1 MLKKSN
7 TFNDFNK
14 LLLKGQQILLTF
26 GEYSNKTAGTSSKLK
41 RRKIIK
47 YFYKKI
53 WTLIYLFK

>member
-47 YFYKKI
+47 YFYKK
-53 WTLIYLFK
+53 FEH